1 MSNSYAVSSLQGTTT
16 QISITWDAWSQ
27 EVYCLLD
34 SQMLFKKKPNIKC
47 EKCYASRMNTVL
59 RNVRRELRHCVE
71 DNQLGLHRVNTILAE
86 LEEWAVV

>member
-1 MSNSYAVSSLQGTTT
+1 
-16 QISITWDAWSQ
+16 
-27 EVYCLLD
+27 
-34 SQMLFKKKPNIKC
+34 MLFKKKPNIKC